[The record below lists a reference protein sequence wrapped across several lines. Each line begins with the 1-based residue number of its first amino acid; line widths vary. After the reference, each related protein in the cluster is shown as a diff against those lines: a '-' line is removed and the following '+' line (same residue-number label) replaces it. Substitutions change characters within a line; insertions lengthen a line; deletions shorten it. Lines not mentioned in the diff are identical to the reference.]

1 VANSSSKGQRN
12 PASLVGKIGLLN
24 DLSPEVLE
32 KVTGFLQFREAEKG
46 DNILQKGSPGDHLVF
61 LLSGRLQVLDVS
73 EDGREIGLTFLNV
86 GDYFGELSVLDGL
99 PRSAN
104 VVASE
109 NSTYAL
115 LPRTH
120 ALNLIYNQPLVAE
133 RVLKKMAA
141 DVRKASNYRAILSI
155 PNAFQRVYAVL
166 HYLARTSP
174 SGLVTIEHMPTQHE
188 ISIMVNTSRETVSR
202 AISVITDRKWVEKD
216 MKRLIVRDPEALRL
230 AGLNEPS
237 TN

>member
-1 VANSSSKGQRN
+1 MNNLSKSQRN
-12 PASLVGKIGLLN
+12 PAELVGKIALLK
-24 DLSPEVLE
+24 DLSSNELE
-32 KVTGFLQFREAEKG
+32 KYTGFLQFREAEKG
-46 DNILQKGSPGDHLVF
+46 DAILQKGSPGDHLVF

-104 VVASE
+104 VVATE
-109 NSTYAL
+109 HSTYAL
-115 LPRTH
+115 LPRSH
-120 ALNLIYNQPLVAE
+120 AMNLIYYQPLVAE

-166 HYLARTSP
+166 NYLAIRSP
-174 SGLVTIEHMPTQHE
+174 SGLLMIEHMPTHHE

-202 AISVITDRKWVEKD
+202 AISVITERKWVEKD
-216 MKRLIVRDPEALRL
+216 MKRLIVRNPEALRF
-230 AGLNEPS
+230 AGLNEP
-237 TN
+237 TPK

>member
-1 VANSSSKGQRN
+1 MDSSSKRQRN
-12 PASLVGKIGLLN
+12 PADMLGKIALLDGLSAQ
-24 DLSPEVLE
+24 DLE
-32 KVTGFLQFREAEKG
+32 KYTGFLQFREAEKG
-46 DNILQKGSPGDHLVF
+46 SAILQKGSPGDHLVF

-86 GDYFGELSVLDGL
+86 GDYFGELSVIDSL

-155 PNAFQRVYAVL
+155 PNAFQRVYAML
-166 HYLARTSP
+166 HFLTITSP
-174 SGLVTIEHMPTQHE
+174 SGLAMIEHMPTHHE

-202 AISVITDRKWVEKD
+202 AISVIADRKWVEKD
-216 MKRLIVRDPEALRL
+216 MKRLIVRNPEALRL
-230 AGLNEPS
+230 AGLNEH
-237 TN
+237 TQK

>member
-1 VANSSSKGQRN
+1 MDAIKRQHNL
-12 PASLVGKIGLLN
+12 ADLVGKIGLLK
-24 DLSPEVLE
+24 DLSATDLE
-32 KVTGFLQFREAEKG
+32 KTTGFLQFREAEKG
-46 DNILQKGSPGDHLVF
+46 DAILQKGSPGDHLLF
-61 LLSGRLQVLDVS
+61 LLRGKLQVLDVS
-73 EDGREIGLTFLNV
+73 EDGREIGLNFLNV

-104 VVASE
+104 VVATE
-109 NSTYAL
+109 NSSYAL

-120 ALNLIYNQPLVAE
+120 ALNLIYHQPVVAE
-133 RVLKKMAA
+133 RLLKKMAA

-174 SGLVTIEHMPTQHE
+174 SGLIMIEHMPTHHE

-202 AISVITDRKWVEKD
+202 AISVITERQWVEKD
-216 MKRLIVRDPEALRL
+216 MKRLIVRNPEALRL
-230 AGLNEPS
+230 AGLNEP
-237 TN
+237 TPK

>member
-1 VANSSSKGQRN
+1 
-12 PASLVGKIGLLN
+12 LL
-24 DLSPEVLE
+24 
-32 KVTGFLQFREAEKG
+32 
-46 DNILQKGSPGDHLVF
+46 F
-61 LLSGRLQVLDVS
+61 LLRGKLQVLDVS
-73 EDGREIGLTFLNV
+73 EDGREIGLNFLNV

-104 VVASE
+104 VVATE
-109 NSTYAL
+109 NSAYAL

-120 ALNLIYNQPLVAE
+120 ALNLIYHQPVVAE
-133 RVLKKMAA
+133 RLLKKMAA

-174 SGLVTIEHMPTQHE
+174 SGLIMIEHMPTHHE

-202 AISVITDRKWVEKD
+202 AISVITERQWVEKD
-216 MKRLIVRDPEALRL
+216 MKRLIIRDPEALRL
-230 AGLNEPS
+230 AGLNEP
-237 TN
+237 TPK

>member
-1 VANSSSKGQRN
+1 MDSSSKRQRN
-12 PASLVGKIGLLN
+12 PADMLGKIALLDGLSAQ
-24 DLSPEVLE
+24 DLE
-32 KVTGFLQFREAEKG
+32 KYTGFLQFREAEKG
-46 DNILQKGSPGDHLVF
+46 SAILQKGSPGDHLVF

-86 GDYFGELSVLDGL
+86 GDYFGELSVIDSL

-155 PNAFQRVYAVL
+155 PNAFQRVYAML
-166 HYLARTSP
+166 HFLTTTSP
-174 SGLVTIEHMPTQHE
+174 SGLAMIEHMPTHHE

-202 AISVITDRKWVEKD
+202 AISVIADRKWVEKD
-216 MKRLIVRDPEALRL
+216 MKRLIVRNPEALRL
-230 AGLNEPS
+230 AGLNEHTPK
-237 TN
+237 